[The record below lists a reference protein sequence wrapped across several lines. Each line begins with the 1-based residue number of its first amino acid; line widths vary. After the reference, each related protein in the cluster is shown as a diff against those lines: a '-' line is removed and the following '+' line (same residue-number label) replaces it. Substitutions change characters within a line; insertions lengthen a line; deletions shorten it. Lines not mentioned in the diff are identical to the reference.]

1 MIVVAAH
8 TIYVHCISYIGISLL
23 PPGDDWVCLALI
35 AFGLHYGGIG
45 HNLTPE
51 QIAAAEAF
59 DRACCLVLKDRMDYH
74 AGLSAVL
81 DGLFDIVHE
90 PEDYCAVNEDE
101 VHYIAYTL
109 YTLYTHYKQ

>member
-1 MIVVAAH
+1 M
-8 TIYVHCISYIGISLL
+8 HCILFLGISLL

-35 AFGLHYGGIG
+35 AFGLHYGGIA
-45 HNLTPE
+45 NSLTAE
-51 QIAAAEAF
+51 QIAAAQAF

-101 VHYIAYTL
+101 VLYSLYPIYTICL
-109 YTLYTHYKQ
+109 P